1 MSPMTKLALDD
12 NRKKEIKNIIHKH
25 EHYSK
30 YPNLSTIDELRL
42 DHEENDDCVAR
53 DKNKTVNLIEVSPK
67 GTFIAA
73 QINNDIFIKVIH
85 LSLTAHNERFKNIFD
100 Y

>member
-1 MSPMTKLALDD
+1 MSPMTKLTLDD
-12 NRKKEIKNIIHKH
+12 NKKREIKNIIYKH

-30 YPNLSTIDELRL
+30 YPNLSTIDEQKL
-42 DHEENDDCVAR
+42 DQEENDEFPQ
-53 DKNKTVNLIEVSPK
+53 DKNKKVNLIEISPK

-85 LSLTAHNERFKNIFD
+85 LSLTAHNQRFKNIFD